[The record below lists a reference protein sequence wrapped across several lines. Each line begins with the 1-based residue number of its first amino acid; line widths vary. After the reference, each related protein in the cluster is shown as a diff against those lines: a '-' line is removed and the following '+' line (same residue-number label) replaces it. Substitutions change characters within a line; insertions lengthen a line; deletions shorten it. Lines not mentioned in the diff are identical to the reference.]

1 MLRIVHSIYEKP
13 ERMIKEKMYEIEKSL
28 FDFLLESENL
38 NHYRSSIVDYSG
50 DSVGEGI
57 SV

>member
-1 MLRIVHSIYEKP
+1 MCK
-13 ERMIKEKMYEIEKSL
+13 IEKSL
-28 FDFLLESENL
+28 FDFLLGSEYL
-38 NHYRSSIVDYSG
+38 NHYSSSIVNCKG

>member
-1 MLRIVHSIYEKP
+1 
-13 ERMIKEKMYEIEKSL
+13 MYKIEKSL
-28 FDFLLESENL
+28 FDFLFEPENL
-38 NHYRSSIVDYSG
+38 NHYRSSIVDCNG